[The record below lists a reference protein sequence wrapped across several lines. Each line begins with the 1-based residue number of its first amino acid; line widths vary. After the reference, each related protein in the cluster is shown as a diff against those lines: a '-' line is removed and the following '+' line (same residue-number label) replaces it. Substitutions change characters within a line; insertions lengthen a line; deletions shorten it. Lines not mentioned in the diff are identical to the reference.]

1 MKSEDRIV
9 RIAEVAHMTGLSRPS
24 IYRLTREGKDHFP
37 PSIRLGANS
46 IGWRLSAVE
55 SWLRY
60 REVSSEIERSL

>member
-1 MKSEDRIV
+1 MKPEDRIV
-9 RIAEVAHMTGLSRPS
+9 RIAEVAHMTGLSRPT
-24 IYRLTREGKDHFP
+24 IYRLTRDGKFP

-60 REVSSEIERSL
+60 REVSSEIERML